1 MTTAAGT
8 SDESKNTYDIVL
20 WQSGPLADVAGSD
33 EDSDKS
39 NAMTRKDSK

>member
-1 MTTAAGT
+1 MRVRTRMT
-8 SDESKNTYDIVL
+8 SS
-20 WQSGPLADVAGSD
+20 SGNPALSLMLAGSD